1 MGLEQFFA
9 STIRLQKC
17 SNSAALL
24 QAQVDQSR
32 YLSIN
37 NALFKAAVDS
47 QKEKS
52 SVLKKL
58 AWKKEYSITDDN
70 LIAKQIKLYGSNI
83 ATGKKLAKEL
93 GLKEQSYR
101 AILNRHKFHIANKP
115 TVKGDFSTHED
126 KTILD
131 YVKKNGRSFNT
142 IEDLTLLLGRG
153 SPNSVRKRLLALSS
167 EIVMEPKKW
176 SSEEDAIMVKYIVKN
191 FLDKDLNDP
200 PEQIKPADFENISLQ
215 MQRSPKAVYDHY
227 YHIVLPILKTHTR
240 GLPMEENWMW
250 QKYLMRH
257 IIERKI
263 EKPHDINYY
272 ELLTESSFVGQTLYS
287 LKSMVKK
294 FNYKTQNNKS
304 VLTNDILWKRVE
316 KSYCGKTPQLLC
328 FSEKRQAQMLKRI
341 HNIIEVYD
349 SAKNNQ
355 L

>member
-52 SVLKKL
+52 SIVRKL
-58 AWKKEYSITDDN
+58 RWKKEYSIADDN
-70 LIAKQIKLYGSNI
+70 LIAKQIDLYGSNI

-126 KTILD
+126 QTILD
-131 YVKKNGRSFNT
+131 YVKENGRSLNT
-142 IEDLTLLLGRG
+142 IKDLTLLLGRG
-153 SPNSVRKRLLALSS
+153 SPRAVKGILF
-167 EIVMEPKKW
+167 EPKQW
-176 SSEEDAIMVKYIVKN
+176 TLEEEEIMVKYIVKN
-191 FLDKDLNDP
+191 FLVKNSNDL
-200 PEQIKPADFENISLQ
+200 PEQIQPPNFKNLTIE
-215 MQRSPKAVYDHY
+215 MQRSPNSVYNHY
-227 YHIVLPILKTHTR
+227 YQIVLPILKTHSR

-250 QKYLMRH
+250 QKHLMLH
-257 IIERKI
+257 IIKQKI
-263 EKPHDINYY
+263 EKWNDINYY
-272 ELLTESSFVGQTLYS
+272 ELLTKSSFVGQTY
-287 LKSMVKK
+287 
-294 FNYKTQNNKS
+294 Q
-304 VLTNDILWKRVE
+304 
-316 KSYCGKTPQLLC
+316 
-328 FSEKRQAQMLKRI
+328 
-341 HNIIEVYD
+341 
-349 SAKNNQ
+349 
-355 L
+355 